1 MGGTGG
7 GSGFE
12 VQLLAPWTPPRDDLH
27 CTGSIY
33 GHVPVNP
40 RPDETPNRWQSM
52 EIACEGK
59 QITVQVDGQVCCK
72 ANMDEVPSLRN
83 AALRG
88 YVGMQDSHT
97 GPGEWVKFRNLR
109 IKDLEET
116 PEFVVNGLKSAD
128 AEARRRAR
136 EAAVRLGAPVIG
148 PLCDLL
154 AQEDP
159 ALLRAVEGTLFAVAA
174 AASAPDAAE
183 RRAAASEALAAQLG
197 ADKPSRARTYA
208 AQLLEIV
215 GRAEAVPALA
225 AALRDEATREAARAA
240 LQRLSGPAAT
250 QALLTALSE
259 TPAEQ
264 RPGLIQ
270 ALGAR
275 RDAGAVYP
283 LSDLAR
289 EGDEATRV
297 AALQA
302 LGQIGSASAVRALQ
316 TGRQDPSP
324 AVRSAAV
331 EATLRLAAAQH
342 PRNRPLARQL
352 YHRAFDAAVTG
363 PQKGAALIGLH
374 AVGDPDLLPQLFTT
388 LRDEDARPMAFDLLQ
403 RLEGPEVIPA
413 VAAELKTATGPER
426 ALLLQWAAER
436 DVSGL

>member
-1 MGGTGG
+1 
-7 GSGFE
+7 
-12 VQLLAPWTPPRDDLH
+12 
-27 CTGSIY
+27 
-33 GHVPVNP
+33 
-40 RPDETPNRWQSM
+40 
-52 EIACEGK
+52 
-59 QITVQVDGQVCCK
+59 
-72 ANMDEVPSLRN
+72 
-83 AALRG
+83 
-88 YVGMQDSHT
+88 MQDSHT

-116 PEFVVNGLKSAD
+116 PEFVVNGLKSSD
-128 AEARRRAR
+128 AEARRRAC
-136 EAAVRLGAPVIG
+136 EAAVRLGAPVVG

-159 ALLRAVEGTLFAVAA
+159 ALVRAVEGTLFAVAA
-174 AASAPDAAE
+174 AASAPDAGAL
-183 RRAAASEALAAQLG
+183 RTSVSEALAAQLG
-197 ADKPSRARTYA
+197 EGKPLRARTYA
-208 AQLLEIV
+208 AQLLGIV
-215 GRAEAVPALA
+215 GRAETVPALE

-240 LQRLSGPAAT
+240 LQRIPGPAAT
-250 QALLTALSE
+250 QALLTALAE
-259 TPAEQ
+259 APAEQ

-270 ALGAR
+270 ALGSR

-302 LGQIGSASAVRALQ
+302 LGQIGSAAAVRALQ

-363 PQKGAALIGLH
+363 SQKGAALIGRH
-374 AVGDPDLLPQLFTT
+374 AVGDPDLLPSLFAA
-388 LRDEDARPMAFDLLQ
+388 LRDEESRSMAFDLLQ
-403 RLEGPEVIPA
+403 RLEGSEVLQA

-436 DVSGL
+436 DVPGL